1 MPNSKLFYRSHFTSG
16 LMIEN
21 YCSLRRRTTNYLKII
36 HITVLVFVFAFTGC
50 KVAEQNVQKR
60 QVLDPVAE
68 GRQMVEKVYTTI
80 GTEYVE
86 PVHPHR
92 LLVSAAQGIEKEFR
106 DVALLQEISGDIRVL
121 SPVTRK
127 AYSMDISETDARIAL
142 NEIYAYGVNTYG
154 RSQPLKIAYIMT
166 NRMSESLDSHSNVL
180 TPEAFKELKTGASG
194 KLSGIGI
201 TITMREKK
209 VTVITPIEGSPA
221 YRSGIQTGDVILKV
235 DGVPVYDLQTAVKA
249 IRGPVGTFVAV
260 TISRTGLPQPF
271 ELRLLR
277 ETITVKS
284 VKTVAF
290 DTGIHYLRVTHFS
303 NETAKDIEAILRRSK
318 QFSMPMKG
326 LIIDLRNNP
335 GGLLSQTLKSTDY
348 FVRDGQLLTIKGN
361 TAKKSQKFSATID
374 GTEGDF
380 PIVVLIN
387 NGSASSAEIMAGA
400 LRSLDRALLIGDVT
414 FGKGSVQTILG
425 LPGGYGLKLT
435 IARYEL
441 PGGRRID
448 RIGIQPDIIL
458 STDAEALREKDL
470 YGPAAV
476 KKRSGRTDNG
486 DKAFRPSRNGKLDTV
501 RLMEDPAIDRA
512 VQILKRT
519 RSARLKDMLAA
530 DLSIQTAAASPV
542 RPALQTLSS
551 APAGIRP
558 RLFVLTIGVSRY
570 KEARLSLAYAEKD
583 AQAMAAALG
592 AQNTSLFREVRTKVL
607 VDEAVS
613 RDSILES
620 MNSFLGQAVSSDVV
634 LIFVAGH
641 GIKRSATDTF
651 YFLPH
656 EANHQNMT
664 TKGLRWSDF
673 KEEVA
678 ALGARVK
685 NVILMLDTC
694 HSGALQIGMRGIG
707 VTPDLS
713 SAFQRKGTYVIAAA
727 SADEAAVEAGTWG
740 HGAFTYAILSGLKGG
755 ADYNSDRIVDVLE
768 LFHYVEARVAE
779 MTKGQ
784 QHPRFQMGGG
794 ALPLCASH

>member
-1 MPNSKLFYRSHFTSG
+1 MPNSKLFSRSHFTAG
-16 LMIEN
+16 LMIGR
-21 YCSLRRRTTNYLKII
+21 YCSLPRRMTNYLKIAR
-36 HITVLVFVFAFTGC
+36 ITVLVLVFAFTGC

-68 GRQMVEKVYTTI
+68 GRQMVEKVYTAI
-80 GTEYVE
+80 GTKYVE

-92 LLVSAAQGIEKEFR
+92 LLVSAAQGIEKEFK
-106 DVALLQEISGDIRVL
+106 DVALLQEISGDIIVL

-127 AYSMDISETDARIAL
+127 AYSMDISETDARVAL
-142 NEIYAYGVNTYG
+142 NEMYAYGVNTYG
-154 RSQPLKIAYIMT
+154 RSQPLKIAYLMT
-166 NRMSESLDSHSNVL
+166 NRMSKSLDPHSSVL
-180 TPEAFKELKTGASG
+180 TPKALKELKIGASG
-194 KLSGIGI
+194 KLSGIGVSI
-201 TITMREKK
+201 TVREKK

-221 YRSGIQTGDVILKV
+221 YRAGIRSGDVILKV
-235 DGVPVYDLQTAVKA
+235 DGVPVYDLQTAVRA
-249 IRGPVGTFVAV
+249 MRGPIGTTVVV
-260 TISRTGLPQPF
+260 TISRIGLPQPY

-290 DTGIHYLRVTHFS
+290 DAGIHYLRVTNFS
-303 NETAKDIEAILRRSK
+303 NETAKDIEAILRRPK
-318 QFSMPMKG
+318 QFGMPMKG

-335 GGLLSQTLKSTDY
+335 GGLLSQALKSADY
-348 FVRDGQLLTIKGN
+348 FIRDGQLLTIKGH
-361 TAKKSQKFSATID
+361 TAESAQKFFAAID
-374 GTEGDF
+374 DTEGDF
-380 PIVVLIN
+380 PVVVLIN
-387 NGSASSAEIMAGA
+387 NGSASGAEIMAGA
-400 LRSLDRALLIGDVT
+400 LRGLGRALLIGDVT
-414 FGKGSVQTILG
+414 FGKGSVQTIMD

-448 RIGIQPDIIL
+448 RVGIQPDIIL

-476 KKRSGRTDNG
+476 KKGSGRTDKR
-486 DKAFRPSRNGKLDTV
+486 DKAFGQSRDGRLEAG
-501 RLMEDPAIDRA
+501 RLMEDPVIDRA

-519 RSARLKDMLAA
+519 RSALLKDMLAA

-558 RLFVLTIGVSRY
+558 RLFVLTVGVSRY

-607 VDEAVS
+607 VDEVVS

-620 MNSFLGQAVSSDVV
+620 MNSFLGQAISSDVV

-656 EANHQNMT
+656 DANPQNMT

-673 KEEVA
+673 EEEVA

-694 HSGALQIGMRGIG
+694 HSGALQIGMRGIE

-713 SAFQRKGTYVIAAA
+713 SAFQRKGTYVLAAA

-740 HGAFTYAILSGLKGG
+740 HGAFTHAILSGLKGG
-755 ADYNSDRIVDVLE
+755 ADYNSDRIVDILE
-768 LFHYVEARVAE
+768 LFHYVEASVAD
-779 MTKGQ
+779 MTRGQ

-794 ALPLCASH
+794 ALPLYAPH

>member
-1 MPNSKLFYRSHFTSG
+1 MPNSKLFSQSHFTSG
-16 LMIEN
+16 LMNEN
-21 YCSLRRRTTNYLKII
+21 FCFLRRRMTNYLKII
-36 HITVLVFVFAFTGC
+36 NITALVLVLAFTGC
-50 KVAEQNVQKR
+50 TVAQQNVQQR
-60 QVLDPVAE
+60 QVSDPVAE
-68 GRQMVEKVYTTI
+68 GRQMVERVYTAIQTK
-80 GTEYVE
+80 YVE
-86 PVHPHR
+86 PVHPYR
-92 LLVSAAQGIEKEFR
+92 LLVSAAQGIEKEFK
-106 DVALLQEISGDIRVL
+106 DVALLHEISGDIRVL

-142 NEIYAYGVNTYG
+142 NEMYAYGVNTYG
-154 RSQPLKIAYIMT
+154 RSQPLKIAYVMT
-166 NRMSESLDSHSNVL
+166 NRMSENLDPHSSVL
-180 TPEAFKELKTGASG
+180 TPEALKELKIGASG

-201 TITMREKK
+201 SITVREKK
-209 VTVITPIEGSPA
+209 VTVVTPIEGSPA
-221 YRSGIQTGDVILKV
+221 YRAGIQSGDVILKV
-235 DGVPVYDLQTAVKA
+235 DGVPVYDLQTAVRA
-249 IRGPVGTFVAV
+249 MRGPAGTAVVV
-260 TISRTGLPQPF
+260 TISRTGLPHPY

-290 DTGIHYLRVTHFS
+290 DAGIHYIRVADFS
-303 NETAKDIEAILRRSK
+303 NGTAKDIEAILRRPK
-318 QFSMPMKG
+318 QIGMPMKG

-335 GGLLSQTLKSTDY
+335 GGLLGQALKSADY
-348 FVRDGQLLTIKGN
+348 FIRDGQLLIVRGHT
-361 TAKKSQKFSATID
+361 TESTQKFSATID
-374 GTEGDF
+374 DTEGDF
-380 PIVVLIN
+380 PVVVLIN
-387 NGSASSAEIMAGA
+387 NGSASGAEIMAGA
-400 LRSLDRALLIGDVT
+400 LRGLGRALLIGDVT
-414 FGKGSVQTILG
+414 FGKGSVQTIMD

-435 IARYEL
+435 MGLYEL

-448 RIGIQPDIIL
+448 RIGIQPDILL

-470 YGPAAV
+470 YGSAAA
-476 KKRSGRTDNG
+476 KKVSGRTDNG
-486 DKAFRPSRNGKLDTV
+486 DKAFRQSRYNKLEAG

-512 VQILKRT
+512 VQIVKRT
-519 RSARLKDMLAA
+519 RSPLLKDMLAA

-542 RPALQTLSS
+542 RLALQTSS
-551 APAGIRP
+551 SVSAGIRP

-656 EANHQNMT
+656 EANSQNMT

-673 KEEVA
+673 EEEAA

-694 HSGALQIGMRGIG
+694 HSGALQIGMRGIE

-713 SAFQRKGTYVIAAA
+713 SAFQRKGTYVLAAA
-727 SADEAAVEAGTWG
+727 SADEAAVEADTWG
-740 HGAFTYAILSGLKGG
+740 HGAFTHAILSGLKGD

-768 LFHYVEARVAE
+768 LFHYVEARVAD
-779 MTKGQ
+779 MTRGQ